1 MNSEGEKIDIQMSNI
16 IVNIAPAAVRILIA
30 VANSFG
36 KHQVDINCLLLLLF
50 ENLLCIFFSQILKK
64 RNLIFKQYSIINL

>member
-1 MNSEGEKIDIQMSNI
+1 MNSEGEKIDIQMSNL

-36 KHQVDINCLLLLLF
+36 KQQVSINCLLLLF

-64 RNLIFKQYSIINL
+64 RYLIFKQYSIINL